1 MIAFSIDLDR
11 INEARIFTGK
21 TGRRYLS
28 FILIDG
34 PDQYGNA
41 GHVVH
46 SISREER
53 AGGGKGEV
61 VGTWKHLGVTKSRS
75 RATPARGNN
84 NLFNSLA
91 QAFDAAG
98 NEQRKIPF

>member
-11 INEARIFTGK
+11 INQARIFTGK

-28 FILIDG
+28 FILIGG

-41 GHVVH
+41 GQVVH

-61 VGTWKHLGVTKSRS
+61 VGTWKHLSLTKARS
-75 RATPARGNN
+75 QGT

-91 QAFDAAG
+91 QAFDAADDD
-98 NEQRKIPF
+98 QRKTPS

>member
-11 INEARIFTGK
+11 IKQARIFTGK

-41 GHVVH
+41 GQVVQ

-53 AGGGKGEV
+53 AAGGKGEI
-61 VGTWKHLGVTKSRS
+61 VGSRKHVGNTKSGPQS
-75 RATPARGNN
+75 KPAARADG
-84 NLFNSLA
+84 LFNSPA
-91 QAFDAAG
+91 KAFDASR
-98 NEQRKIPF
+98 QSSDDDS